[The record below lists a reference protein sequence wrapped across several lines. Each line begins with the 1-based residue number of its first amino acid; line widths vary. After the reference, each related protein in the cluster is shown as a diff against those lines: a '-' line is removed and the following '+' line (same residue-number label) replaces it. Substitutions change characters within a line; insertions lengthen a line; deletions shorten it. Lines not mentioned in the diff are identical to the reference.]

1 MSGEMMDGLIA
12 ELCGADVVL
21 IDGRSGSGK
30 TTLALRLVQ
39 SMRAAG
45 REAQLLSLD
54 NLYPGWDG
62 LAAGSRA
69 VAEALA
75 AGGYHRYDWA
85 LGEFAEWVPLDAE
98 SPLVVEGCGALTRD
112 NLDAAAAWAERAGG
126 GAERAGGG
134 IVRSVWIDAPASLR
148 RHRALARDGEMFAPH
163 WDRWAAQE
171 DALFAVTQP
180 ETLADL
186 LPRGVTLKRTS

>member
-1 MSGEMMDGLIA
+1 MSGEMADGLVA
-12 ELCGADVVL
+12 ELCSADVVL

-30 TTLALRLVQ
+30 TTFALRLMQ
-39 SMRAAG
+39 RLRAAG
-45 REAQLLSLD
+45 RQAQLLSLD

-75 AGGYHRYDWA
+75 AGGYRRYDWE
-85 LGEFAEWVPLDAE
+85 LGAFAEWVPLDAE
-98 SPLVVEGCGALTRD
+98 SALVIEGCGAVTRD
-112 NLDAAAAWAERAGG
+112 NLDAAAAWAERAGVRAERAG
-126 GAERAGGG
+126 GGIVRAGGG
-134 IVRSVWIDAPASLR
+134 IVRSVWIDAPAELR
-148 RHRALARDGEMFAPH
+148 RRRALARDGEMFAPH

-180 ETLADL
+180 ETLADV
-186 LPRGVTLKRTS
+186 R

>member
-1 MSGEMMDGLIA
+1 MSGEMADGLVA
-12 ELCGADVVL
+12 ELCSADVVL

-30 TTLALRLVQ
+30 TTFALRLMQ
-39 SMRAAG
+39 RLRAAG

-75 AGGYHRYDWA
+75 AGGYRRYDWE
-85 LGEFAEWVPLDAE
+85 LGEFVEWVPLDAE
-98 SPLVVEGCGALTRD
+98 SVLVIEGCGAVTRD
-112 NLDAAAAWAERAGG
+112 NLDAAAAWAERAGVRAERAG
-126 GAERAGGG
+126 GGIVRAGGG
-134 IVRSVWIDAPASLR
+134 IVRSVWIDAPAELR
-148 RHRALARDGEMFAPH
+148 RRRALARDGEMFAPH

-180 ETLADL
+180 ETLADA
-186 LPRGVTLKRTS
+186 R